1 MVEEKITAEIIDSP
15 KETSSLAT
23 PPRAPTPR
31 ERLHSNEVNGAE
43 LADVEDEKKD
53 EDELVE
59 GEESTNEKELS

>member
-1 MVEEKITAEIIDSP
+1 MTAEIIDSP

-23 PPRAPTPR
+23 PSPPTSPKAS
-31 ERLHSNEVNGAE
+31 EQLNSNEVNGAE

-53 EDELVE
+53 EDDLVE